1 MLEGEGVVLVGIG
14 LLARMRVT
22 GLQQVW
28 RGELRLLLDQ
38 DQLRGTGRLATWFV
52 GRVRRG
58 DTCQE
63 SAQRNSL
70 SPAVDLGFILME
82 IYSEKD

>member
-1 MLEGEGVVLVGIG
+1 MTAASLEG
-14 LLARMRVT
+14 RVEAPS
-22 GLQQVW
+22 G
-28 RGELRLLLDQ
+28 Q
-38 DQLRGTGRLATWFV
+38 DQPRGTGRLATWFA

-70 SPAVDLGFILME
+70 SPAFDLGFILVE

>member
-1 MLEGEGVVLVGIG
+1 MLEGDGVVLVVVG

-22 GLQQVW
+22 WLQQVW
-28 RGELRLLLDQ
+28 RGELRLHLDQ
-38 DQLRGTGRLATWFV
+38 CQPRGTGRLATWFA
-52 GRVRRG
+52 GRARRG

-70 SPAVDLGFILME
+70 SPAFDLGFILVE